1 MKRVGKKP
9 FRLLDQEAIRAA
21 CCKLVADKPP
31 AKLKQLLAKKK
42 PKTYISLAKV
52 TINCGYSVRTN
63 SNMMGLVK
71 NYNFRI
77 PPGRLG

>member
-52 TINCGYSVRTN
+52 TINCGYSVSMN
-63 SNMMGLVK
+63 SNKINLMK
-71 NYNFRI
+71 FFNCRI
-77 PPGRLG
+77 HLDLLG

>member
-1 MKRVGKKP
+1 MRRVGRKP
-9 FRLLDQEAIRAA
+9 FRLLDQEAIRTA

-52 TINCGYSVRTN
+52 TANCGYNVSA
-63 SNMMGLVK
+63 K
-71 NYNFRI
+71 C
-77 PPGRLG
+77 

>member
-9 FRLLDQEAIRAA
+9 FRLLDQEAIRTA

-42 PKTYISLAKV
+42 PKTFQI
-52 TINCGYSVRTN
+52 
-63 SNMMGLVK
+63 
-71 NYNFRI
+71 
-77 PPGRLG
+77 

>member
-52 TINCGYSVRTN
+52 TINCGYSVSMNRN
-63 SNMMGLVK
+63 KIDLVK
-71 NYNFRI
+71 YFHCRI
-77 PPGRLG
+77 PLDLLG